1 MAVAGLHHVTAISS
15 SGQATLDFHVRVLGL
30 RLVKRTVNFEDSRAW
45 HLYFGDASGA
55 PGTLIT
61 FFARPGTR
69 PGGRGGAGMATS
81 WALAVPRDSL
91 DGWKRRLKRLGV
103 PVADAPGR
111 FGDRALAVDDP
122 DGLRVE
128 LVESETRAAEPWPL
142 GLHAVTLT
150 VANAAPTTN
159 TLEGLFGL
167 RSVSGDETLRRLRGT
182 ADAGACVD
190 VLQAPRAAQGILAA
204 GAIHHVAFRATDDA
218 HQAELLAAV
227 RAAGVSAS
235 DVLDRK
241 YFRSFYF
248 REGGGVL
255 FEVAT
260 DSPGF
265 AVDEPAEKLGESLC
279 LPPWLEGERAAIEG
293 ALPPLRGAVR
303 AM

>member
-1 MAVAGLHHVTAISS
+1 MAVAGLHHVTAISA

-30 RLVKRTVNFEDSRAW
+30 RLVKRTVNFEDARAW
-45 HLYFGDASGA
+45 HLYFGNGSGA

-61 FFARPGTR
+61 FFAGAATR
-69 PGGRGGAGMATS
+69 PGGRGGSGMATS

-103 PVADAPGR
+103 PVADSPGR

-128 LVESETRAAEPWPL
+128 LVETETRAAEPWPL

-150 VANAAPTTN
+150 VSDAAPTLAI
-159 TLEGLFGL
+159 LEGLFGM
-167 RSVSGDETLRRLRGT
+167 RVAAGDDTLRRVS
-182 ADAGACVD
+182 AEAGVGSHVD
-190 VLQAPRAAQGILAA
+190 VLQAPRAAQGRLAA
-204 GAIHHVAFRATDDA
+204 GAIHHVAFRARDDE
-218 HQAELLAAV
+218 HQAALLAAV
-227 RAAGVSAS
+227 RAAGLTAS

-248 REGGGVL
+248 RERGGVL

-260 DSPGF
+260 DPPGF
-265 AVDEPAEKLGESLC
+265 AVDENAEALGETLC
-279 LPPWLEGERAAIEG
+279 LPPWLEGERAAIAA
-293 ALPPLRGAVR
+293 ALPPLRGAAR